1 MKKNYKDVALVFPHI
16 NFESFLLQFRDF
28 KTSILYPGHWGAFG
42 GAVEDGENFK
52 QAALRELEEEV
63 GFSAD
68 PLHFFKIFY
77 SEELNLRTSIYYCD
91 LTVPSSDLMLTEGLD
106 FGLFTRKEIL
116 NEQLFSQKLGALYP
130 VAPPLIGYLTEFF
143 DFISK
148 EVEAR

>member
-77 SEELNLRTSIYYCD
+77 SE
-91 LTVPSSDLMLTEGLD
+91 
-106 FGLFTRKEIL
+106 
-116 NEQLFSQKLGALYP
+116 
-130 VAPPLIGYLTEFF
+130 
-143 DFISK
+143 
-148 EVEAR
+148 